1 VTEGYVTPAE
11 PLSVIVAALLRAGVR
26 DVVICPGSRSTPL
39 ALALR
44 SASELRGWVHLDER
58 AGAFFALGLA
68 KASRRPAAILATSG
82 TAVVNFAPAVAEAR
96 YGRVPLILL
105 TADRPPEL
113 QGVGSSQTI
122 DQVELYGRH
131 AKWYAELPVPQA
143 SADQDAEI
151 RNVVDRVVAVAMAS
165 PAGPVQLNLPFREP
179 LLPVGVLT
187 APAPSREEPDP
198 PLGAEPDRADLDRA
212 AAAFSAA
219 RRPLIVCG
227 PLDTPGFASA
237 AARLAVATGSPLLA
251 DSLASVRTGSHD
263 RSNVVAHYDALLR
276 SETFRDRHVPDLV
289 LRFGGPPTSKSLN
302 QLLDEID
309 VPQLLVDDG
318 GGWNAPRGPSLVK
331 AGAVA
336 FAGRLAVTV
345 ERHASSTDG
354 EWLPAWRSA
363 DGAAA
368 GALEVWFAALKE
380 PFEGDIARALD
391 EALPAGSLVIAGN
404 SMPVRDL
411 DVFMPAS
418 AHARRMLGN
427 RGANGIDGLLST
439 TLGAAAAGEGPV
451 VAVVGDL
458 TFLHDLNALV
468 AARRLGI
475 DATVVLVNNDGGG
488 IFSFLPQA
496 QAERPEAGLPEY
508 FEELFGTPHGTEF
521 GPLVGAL
528 GAEHVLVGQGGLIAA
543 IRTSMGR
550 PGVGVVELRTDRH
563 RNVEL
568 HHDAFAAVA
577 RALAGVA

>member
-1 VTEGYVTPAE
+1 VTPAE
-11 PLSVIVAALLRAGVR
+11 PLSVIVVALLRAGVR

-44 SASELRGWVHLDER
+44 STSELRCWVHLDER

-68 KASRRPAAILATSG
+68 KASHRPSAILATSG

-113 QGVGSSQTI
+113 QGVGSPQTI

-131 AKWYAELPVPQA
+131 AKWYAELPVPQV
-143 SADQDAEI
+143 SDDLDAEI
-151 RNVVDRVVAVAMAS
+151 RNIVDRVAAVAMAS

-179 LLPVGVLT
+179 ILPVGVLT
-187 APAPSREEPDP
+187 EPAPSCEELDLSPEV
-198 PLGAEPDRADLDRA
+198 GPDRADLDRA
-212 AAAFSAA
+212 AGAFSAA

-227 PLDTPGFASA
+227 PLDAPGFASA
-237 AARLAVATGSPLLA
+237 VARLAVATGSPLLA
-251 DSLASVRTGSHD
+251 DSLANVRTGSHD

-276 SETFRDRHVPDLV
+276 SGSFRDRHVPDLV
-289 LRFGGPPTSKSLN
+289 LRFGSPPTSKALN
-302 QLLDEID
+302 QMLDEID
-309 VPQLLVDDG
+309 APQLLVDDG
-318 GGWNAPRGPSLVK
+318 GGWNAPSGPSLVR

-336 FAGRLAVTV
+336 FASRLAVTL
-345 ERHASSTDG
+345 ERDAPPTDAD
-354 EWLPAWRSA
+354 WLPAWRSA

-368 GALEVWFAALKE
+368 DALAAWFAALEE
-380 PFEGDIARALD
+380 PFEGDVARVLD
-391 EALPAGSLVIAGN
+391 EALPDDSVVIAGN

-411 DVFMPAS
+411 DAFMPAS
-418 AHARRMLGN
+418 AHARRVLGN
-427 RGANGIDGLLST
+427 RGTNGIDGLLST

-451 VAVVGDL
+451 VGVVGDL

-496 QAERPEAGLPEY
+496 QADMPGAGLPEH
-508 FEELFGTPHGTEF
+508 FEELFGTPHGTDF
-521 GPLVGAL
+521 GPLVEAL
-528 GAEHVLVGQGGLIAA
+528 GARYVLVGRGDLVAA

-550 PGVGVVELRTDRH
+550 PGVGVVELRTDRD